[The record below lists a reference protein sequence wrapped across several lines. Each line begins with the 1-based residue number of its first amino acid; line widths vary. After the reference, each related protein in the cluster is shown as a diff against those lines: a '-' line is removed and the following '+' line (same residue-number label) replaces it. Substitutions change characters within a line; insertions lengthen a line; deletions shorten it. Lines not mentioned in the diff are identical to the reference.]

1 LIALCNQR
9 RPDPASHP
17 HAAALLSFAG
27 QAPWVEAEHALC
39 VPKLRLTL
47 SSTISSSPK
56 SGKLVA
62 VIASSA
68 LAVAALIAGVA
79 APSALADPSARSA
92 AAAAAGPAGTVAALR
107 QVRVATAVTQAG
119 STPPVQQTPQQIARK
134 MLRSFGWTG
143 HQFKYLNLLWE
154 AESSWN
160 VSAENPST
168 GAYGIPQAVPGAKMS
183 AAGPDWQTDV
193 TTQVRWGLGYISAA
207 YGSPRAAWEHEV
219 TYGWY

>member
-1 LIALCNQR
+1 MGGSRA
-9 RPDPASHP
+9 RP
-17 HAAALLSFAG
+17 G
-27 QAPWVEAEHALC
+27 

-62 VIASSA
+62 VIAGSA
-68 LAVAALIAGVA
+68 LAVAALIAVM
-79 APSALADPSARSA
+79 APSALAGSSARSSAVAKAGSARSVHAMQMVRVA
-92 AAAAAGPAGTVAALR
+92 AELAPAGTVPN
-107 QVRVATAVTQAG
+107 QQA
-119 STPPVQQTPQQIARK
+119 PQQIARK
-134 MLRSFGWTG
+134 MLHSFGWTWR
-143 HQFKYLNLLWE
+143 QFRYLNLLWE

-183 AAGPDWQTDV
+183 AAGPGWQTDAA
-193 TTQVRWGLGYISAA
+193 TQIRWGLGYISAA
-207 YGSPRAAWEHEV
+207 YGSPRGAWEHEV